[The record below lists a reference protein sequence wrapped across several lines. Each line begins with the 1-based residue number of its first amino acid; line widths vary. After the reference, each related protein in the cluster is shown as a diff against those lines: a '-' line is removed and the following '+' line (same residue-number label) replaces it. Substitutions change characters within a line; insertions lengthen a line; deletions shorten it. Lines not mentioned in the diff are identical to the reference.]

1 MKISLKLSIFFIG
14 SLFLALAC
22 NSNRGITTTSQGQ
35 RTNQTER
42 EPSRTWDNQTGTS
55 STKSEHTIEFTDANF
70 NNIVIDKNGI
80 AVVEFW
86 AVWCGPC
93 KIMGP
98 IIEDLADDYKG
109 KASIGKI
116 NVDHNPEVTMQF
128 GIRSIPTVLIFKN
141 GELVEKQVGTTSKA
155 ALVSKIEAHL

>member
-1 MKISLKLSIFFIG
+1 MKISLKLAIFFFG
-14 SLFLALAC
+14 SLFFVLAC
-22 NSNRGITTTSQGQ
+22 NTNRTVPTVSQGD
-35 RTNQTER
+35 RTNPPGR
-42 EPSRTWDNQTGTS
+42 EVETSRDNTTGGHTS
-55 STKSEHTIEFTDANF
+55 KHTMEFTDANF
-70 NNIVIDKNGI
+70 DKTVLDNNGI

-93 KIMGP
+93 RIMGP

-141 GELVEKQVGTTSKA
+141 GEVVEKHVGTTSKQ
-155 ALVSKIEAHL
+155 ALVDKIEAHL